1 LSDVKDVGSKAIS
14 AIQESRPK
22 VDEALGNLK
31 DAVNKSADRL
41 MSRAVSNL
49 KKGDISSVAVGTAQ
63 GTVATF
69 TKLAASVLPSNV
81 EGIDF
86 REAASGIV
94 GKISNLG
101 SKGSQI
107 LKNKIQGDA
116 FEKAVKQKLQKT
128 LDDVVEQITV
138 KTKSGTK
145 TRLDLVGKEKS
156 TNLIKLTEA
165 KSSSKAPL
173 TENQKIAFP
182 EIEKSGATVVGKGK
196 EPYPGGTEIPPTK
209 VDIVRPE

>member
-1 LSDVKDVGSKAIS
+1 
-14 AIQESRPK
+14 
-22 VDEALGNLK
+22 
-31 DAVNKSADRL
+31 

-107 LKNKIQGDA
+107 LK
-116 FEKAVKQKLQKT
+116 
-128 LDDVVEQITV
+128 
-138 KTKSGTK
+138 
-145 TRLDLVGKEKS
+145 
-156 TNLIKLTEA
+156 IK
-165 KSSSKAPL
+165 SKAML
-173 TENQKIAFP
+173 LK
-182 EIEKSGATVVGKGK
+182 KL
-196 EPYPGGTEIPPTK
+196 
-209 VDIVRPE
+209 